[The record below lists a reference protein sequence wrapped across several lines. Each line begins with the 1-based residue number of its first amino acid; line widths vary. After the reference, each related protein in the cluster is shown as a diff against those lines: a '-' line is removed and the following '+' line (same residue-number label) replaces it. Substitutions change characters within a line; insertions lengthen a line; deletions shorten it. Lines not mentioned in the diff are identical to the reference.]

1 MTSQPAS
8 RSAAL
13 TSLALAGALV
23 LSGCGGSGGSEAGD
37 GGSGSRSNYVQG
49 TGAVTSVARSDREPA
64 PELAGE
70 SVDGRTADVADYRGK
85 VVVLNVWG
93 SWCPPCRAEMPH
105 LVKVAGEMESQ
116 GVRFLGINTRD
127 TDKTPAQRFEKEYE
141 VPYPS
146 LYDPT
151 GKLLLRFPRGS
162 LNPQAIPSTLVLDRE
177 GKIAARALKALGE
190 EELEEMLRP
199 VVAEKSGKSGK

>member
-1 MTSQPAS
+1 MSSHPALRRPALAS
-8 RSAAL
+8 LVMVGALAL
-13 TSLALAGALV
+13 TACGGD
-23 LSGCGGSGGSEAGD
+23 SGTGSGGGQ
-37 GGSGSRSNYVQG
+37 SNYVQG
-49 TGAVTSVARSDREPA
+49 TGVITSVQRGERQAA
-64 PELAGE
+64 PELSGE
-70 SVDGRTADVADYRGK
+70 TVDGGTIDVADYRGK

-105 LVKVAGEMESQ
+105 LVKVAEEMKPQ
-116 GVRFLGINTRD
+116 GVQFIGINTRD
-127 TDKTPAQRFEKEYE
+127 TQKVPAQRFEKEFE

-177 GKIAARALKALGE
+177 GKIAARALKALSE
-190 EELEEMLRP
+190 DELNKMIKP
-199 VVAEKSGKSGK
+199 IVAEK